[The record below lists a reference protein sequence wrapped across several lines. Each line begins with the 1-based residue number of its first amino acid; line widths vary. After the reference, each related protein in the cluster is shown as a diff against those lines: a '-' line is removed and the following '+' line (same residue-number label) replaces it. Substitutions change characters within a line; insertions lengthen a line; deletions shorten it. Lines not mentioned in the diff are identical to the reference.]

1 MESPYCS
8 RLLMLGAAPETRGSI
23 AAVVEACRA
32 HGLFRRWPIDYI
44 ATHGDGT
51 HVERV
56 RLAWS
61 AMRTFGETLARE
73 RRVAVHLHTAANGN
87 FWRDLPY
94 MLASIAAGRPLFLQL
109 HGAGFERFYDRCDS
123 LARATIRFV
132 LNRAAAVIVATDSRR
147 SWVRSVCR
155 NANAVALPNPVE
167 PIRTETSGSGT
178 PESRN
183 MILFLGKLQQSKG
196 IFDLLQAVA
205 AVRATVPDVRLVCA
219 GDGERIAVARYAEQ
233 LGIADA
239 VKFTGWVGP
248 SGKRALLE
256 TAAVFALPSYDE
268 ALPISLLEAMGAGV
282 PVIASPVGGVH
293 EVVVDGVTGFL
304 VAPGDTH
311 TLQRLLGD
319 LLRDKALADRIAV
332 AARQSV
338 RLRYAPDRAVPRI
351 EALYAD
357 VGLPRLRGDAPASQP
372 ELKKA
377 A

>member
-23 AAVVEACRA
+23 AAVVEAYRA
-32 HGLFRRWPIDYI
+32 HGLFRRWPIEYI
-44 ATHGDGT
+44 VSHGDGT
-51 HVERV
+51 PFERAATAV
-56 RLAWS
+56 KGLRC
-61 AMRTFGETLARE
+61 FGELLARE
-73 RRVAVHLHTAANGN
+73 RRVAVHLHSAARGN

-94 MLASIAAGRPLFLQL
+94 MLATIAARRPLLLQL
-109 HGAGFERFYDRCDS
+109 HGAGFERFYDRCDTA
-123 LARATIRFV
+123 ARALVRFV
-132 LNRAAAVIVATDSRR
+132 LDRSAAVIVATDSRR
-147 SWVRSVCR
+147 SWVRSICR
-155 NANAVALPNPVE
+155 NANAINVPNPAAGIEAV
-167 PIRTETSGSGT
+167 RA
-178 PESRN
+178 PEGRN

-196 IFDLLQAVA
+196 IFDLLQALA
-205 AVRATVPDVRLVCA
+205 AVRAAVPDVRLVCA
-219 GDGERIAVARYAEQ
+219 GDGERIAVARHAER

-256 TAAVFALPSYDE
+256 NAALFALPSYDE
-268 ALPISLLEAMGAGV
+268 ALPMSLLEAMSAGL
-282 PVIASPVGGVH
+282 PVIASPVGGIQ

-304 VAPGDTH
+304 VAPGDTR
-311 TLQRLLGD
+311 TLERLLER
-319 LLRDKALADRIAV
+319 LLTDKALAERV
-332 AARQSV
+332 GAAGRQSA

-357 VGLPRLRGDAPASQP
+357 AGVPRLVPAPAAAQP